1 MEEEMQVETD
11 PERLTLLYDRFKD
24 VCLVEKE
31 VWKEIY
37 MPRQVTK
44 GAILTNVQE
53 RYDVLIDD
61 PEIEDTLEANIPLGS
76 QALAAAIQEYKSHI
90 RFVKK

>member
-1 MEEEMQVETD
+1 MAEEMQVETD
-11 PERLTLLYDRFKD
+11 PERLALLYDRFKD

-76 QALAAAIQEYKSHI
+76 QALAAAIQEYKIHI

>member
-1 MEEEMQVETD
+1 MSEETQVETD
-11 PERLTLLYDRFKD
+11 PERLALLYERFKD

-37 MPRQVTK
+37 MPPQVTQ
-44 GAILTNVQE
+44 GAVLTNRQE
-53 RYDVLIDD
+53 RYDVIIDD
-61 PEIEDTLEANIPLGS
+61 EAVEDALEANIPLGGKS
-76 QALAAAIQEYKSHI
+76 LAAAIQEYKTHI

>member
-1 MEEEMQVETD
+1 MAEEMQLETD
-11 PERLTLLYDRFKD
+11 PERLALLYDRFKD

-31 VWKEIY
+31 VWKEIF
-37 MPRQVTK
+37 MPRQVNK

-53 RYDVLIDD
+53 RYDVIIDD
-61 PEIEDTLEANIPLGS
+61 PEIEDTLEANIPLGG
-76 QALAAAIQEYKSHI
+76 QALAAAIQEYKTHI